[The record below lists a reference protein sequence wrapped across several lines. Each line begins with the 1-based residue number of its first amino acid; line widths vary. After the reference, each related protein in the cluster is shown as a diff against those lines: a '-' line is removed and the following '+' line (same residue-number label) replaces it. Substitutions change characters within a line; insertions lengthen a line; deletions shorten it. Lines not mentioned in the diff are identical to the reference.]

1 MALRLRRGTDAQRLL
16 ITPLEGELIYTTDT
30 KRLYIGDG
38 TTLGGVGVNTGAVYG
53 LDDLTDVDLTTA
65 PEVGEVLKYDG
76 FAWVAAPESAF
87 TPSGD
92 YNIDIAN
99 LAGDVVLSADGG
111 YLAGN
116 VNTRDGTAIVVDVD
130 NGHLF
135 GTLYGSLDGIVN
147 GTLNGTVNGV
157 LNGDVVSSDGLSVIV
172 DGSTGDI
179 FGRLLGNVEGTVNG
193 TLNGTVNGDLNGN
206 VVSSDGLSIVVDNAT
221 GDVFGRLLGNVI
233 GNVTGDVSGNVV
245 GNLTGFHNGDSK
257 GSVFA
262 DDSSI
267 MVDSVGQRIFSRE
280 LHSNSISIYDDV
292 VDSTNTLVLKAS
304 DFIRTKI
311 LVPMASADTVA
322 GNPLSAA
329 SLNTFEFE
337 VRGRSI
343 DTPVDIDNGDML
355 GAISFNAIQT
365 SGSESPTFLA
375 VQADPQGTITATHVP
390 TKFFF
395 VTQPSTEGGAFGVMS
410 FDSRG
415 RLGINQVVATAT
427 LDVVGNAKISSSLQ
441 VSGGISG
448 SLSGSVTGDLKGSVF
463 ADDSTMLIDGIN
475 GNISAKSVAFF
486 NGASIT
492 NENND
497 LVVDS
502 GVAIA
507 LALVVDGNTF
517 VLGNDGSLTF
527 PDDTVQ
533 TGASISIAELKT
545 LVAAAA
551 TYADF
556 QTAIAA
562 L

>member
-65 PEVGEVLKYDG
+65 PEAGEVLKYDG
-76 FAWVAAPESAF
+76 FAWVSAPEAAF

-135 GTLYGSLDGIVN
+135 GTFYGNLDGTVNGTVN
-147 GTLNGTVNGV
+147 GTLNGTV
-157 LNGDVVSSDGLSVIV
+157 NGDVVSSDGLSVIV

-179 FGRLLGNVEGTVNG
+179 FGRLIGNV
-193 TLNGTVNGDLNGN
+193 DGN
-206 VVSSDGLSIVVDNAT
+206 VN
-221 GDVFGRLLGNVI
+221 
-233 GNVTGDVSGNVV
+233 GNVTGDVTGS
-245 GNLTGFHNGDSK
+245 LTGFHIGDSK

-262 DDSSI
+262 DDSSV
-267 MVDSVGQRIFSRE
+267 MVDSVGQRIYSTE
-280 LHSNSISIYDDV
+280 LHSTNISIYNDV
-292 VDSTNTLVLKAS
+292 VDSTNTLQLKAS

-322 GNPLSAA
+322 GNPLTAA
-329 SLNTFEFE
+329 NLNTFEFE

-343 DTPVDIDNGDML
+343 DTPVDIESGDML
-355 GAISFNAIQT
+355 GAISFNAVQT
-365 SGSESPTFLA
+365 SESESPTFFA
-375 VQADPQGTITATHVP
+375 VQADPQGTLTATHVP

-427 LDVVGNAKISSSLQ
+427 LDVVGNAKISSSLA

-463 ADDSTMLIDGIN
+463 ADDSTLLVDGISGTIVAPIQNAQISNDIDGHLQITSTANIN
-475 GNISAKSVAFF
+475 LESDNVVNITVDA
-486 NGASIT
+486 NGAGHQWQFDNAGI
-492 NENND
+492 
-497 LVVDS
+497 LY
-502 GVAIA
+502 
-507 LALVVDGNTF
+507 F
-517 VLGNDGSLTF
+517 PDGSS
-527 PDDTVQ
+527 Q
-533 TGASISIAELKT
+533 TGGSISIADLKT
-545 LVAAAA
+545 LVAAAS